1 MLPLLQTGLQNLFI
15 MVNQITRIRVSK
27 LKLYVCEK
35 FFILKALAVKGLR
48 KVF

>member
-15 MVNQITRIRVSK
+15 MVKQITRIRVSK
-27 LKLYVCEK
+27 LKLYVSEK